1 MTQGHLLFG
10 EAEGLMAVAY
20 CLVGEGG
27 GHPSTELSM
36 TQTRIRVTP
45 CCASALT
52 GTPYAR
58 LL

>member
-27 GHPSTELSM
+27 GHPSTEPNVRF
-36 TQTRIRVTP
+36 TRVCVIP
-45 CCASALT
+45 CCASTST
-52 GTPYAR
+52 GTLYAR
-58 LL
+58 LP